1 VPASASVRASEPEP
15 APALPVTPDVP
26 VRFKNP
32 FDASEVFEFPAG
44 TSWTEM
50 RDAVAEL
57 LSQRARERQSLF
69 VKRPPRNTKTADRNA
84 SATASRVTPRS

>member
-1 VPASASVRASEPEP
+1 VTSPVTPLATLPA
-15 APALPVTPDVP
+15 TPDVP

-44 TSWTEM
+44 TSLTEM

-57 LSQRARERQSLF
+57 LAQRARERQSLF
-69 VKRPPRNTKTADRNA
+69 VKRPRRNTKTADGDA
-84 SATASRVTPRS
+84 SVTASRVTPRS

>member
-1 VPASASVRASEPEP
+1 MPASVPASEL
-15 APALPVTPDVP
+15 APASPATPDVP
-26 VRFKNP
+26 VRFQNP

-44 TSWTEM
+44 TSRAEM

-69 VKRPPRNTKTADRNA
+69 VKRPRRNT
-84 SATASRVTPRS
+84 